1 MNVDLVAPAVESRAS
16 LSLGRADDAVHDMV
30 AGILKSRA
38 AGALLVDVGC
48 GRGDLW
54 RLAKGRFARCVGLD
68 AVRYAG
74 LPEDIE
80 FRRTDLNARLP
91 LADAC
96 ADAVAAVEVVEH
108 LENPRAF
115 CRELARI
122 TRPGGWIVITT
133 PNQTSALAILTLLI
147 KQRFPAFQERDY
159 PAHLTPLLP
168 IDLRRIADECGLHDI
183 GADYTCRGR
192 VPLTALHYPRSVAS
206 AWPRLLSD
214 NVAVFGRR

>member
-1 MNVDLVAPAVESRAS
+1 MTSDLVAPAVESRAS
-16 LSLGRADDAVHDMV
+16 LSLGRADEAVHVLV
-30 AGILKSRA
+30 AGILQSRA
-38 AGALLVDVGC
+38 AGGLLVDVGC

-54 RLAKGRFARCVGLD
+54 RLAKGRFAGCVGLD
-68 AVRYAG
+68 AVKYDG
-74 LPEDIE
+74 LPEDVA
-80 FRRTDLNARLP
+80 FQRTDLDARLP

-96 ADAVAAVEVVEH
+96 ADAVAAVEVIEH

-133 PNQTSALAILTLLI
+133 PNQTSGLAILTLLI
-147 KQRFPAFQERDY
+147 RQRFPAFQERDY

-168 IDLRRIADECGLHDI
+168 IDLQRIAEECGLHDI
-183 GADYTCRGR
+183 GVNYTCRGR
-192 VPLTALHYPRSVAS
+192 VPLTALHYPRTVAVS
-206 AWPRLLSD
+206 WPRLLSD